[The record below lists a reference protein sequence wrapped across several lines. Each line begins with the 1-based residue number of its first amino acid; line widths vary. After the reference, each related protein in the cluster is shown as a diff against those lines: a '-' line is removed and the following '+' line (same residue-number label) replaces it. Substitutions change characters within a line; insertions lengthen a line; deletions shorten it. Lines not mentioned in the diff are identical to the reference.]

1 MESVGRLAQPAQV
14 VRRALGKQAGLLVG
28 FALLLAGLVAVFA
41 YVVVHFQ
48 NESQSQARNRF
59 AQQATLTAQFTGSLL
74 STSAGSAVAA
84 AEKAFGGKTVDPRT
98 VDQGA
103 KGSGLMYLIV
113 LDAKGHRLAASTGAP
128 ATAAPAGSTQVRN
141 ALAGR
146 PWFSNLIGKSAVV
159 EWAQPFTT
167 PYGRRVEVEGFPA
180 GLFGSFLNSFLASSQ
195 AGGSGMAFVLDG
207 QNRVIASS
215 AKKVTVGAYP
225 NAAGL
230 VSALERN
237 PQGDYTYSGAQR
249 FYASSVID
257 GSNWRAVTATTTGSI
272 YPALAGSKSWI
283 LYVVLVA
290 FALVGGASVL
300 FFWRALSAGH
310 ALRNANDELVGV
322 NATLEGR
329 VADRTA
335 AAEERA
341 RELARSNE
349 ELEQFSSIASHDL
362 QEPLR
367 KVRMFGDRLRETLGS
382 DISEDAAGDLDRMQN
397 AAERMQRLIND
408 LLEFSRVTHRGNA
421 FEQVEL
427 SQVAEEVI
435 ADLEARVVELD
446 ATIELSELP
455 AIDADRTQMRQLMQ
469 NLIANALKFHRPDVA
484 PVVRI
489 QSNVIVGQTPRFA
502 GEAVPSDRCVITVED
517 NGIGFD
523 EKHAE
528 RIFAAFERLHGRSA
542 YEGTGIGLSIA
553 RKIAWRHGGQIVATG
568 VPGQGSVFTVILPL
582 THTPSPNGGEKR

>member
-1 MESVGRLAQPAQV
+1 
-14 VRRALGKQAGLLVG
+14 
-28 FALLLAGLVAVFA
+28 
-41 YVVVHFQ
+41 
-48 NESQSQARNRF
+48 
-59 AQQATLTAQFTGSLL
+59 
-74 STSAGSAVAA
+74 
-84 AEKAFGGKTVDPRT
+84 
-98 VDQGA
+98 
-103 KGSGLMYLIV
+103 
-113 LDAKGHRLAASTGAP
+113 
-128 ATAAPAGSTQVRN
+128 
-141 ALAGR
+141 
-146 PWFSNLIGKSAVV
+146 
-159 EWAQPFTT
+159 
-167 PYGRRVEVEGFPA
+167 
-180 GLFGSFLNSFLASSQ
+180 
-195 AGGSGMAFVLDG
+195 
-207 QNRVIASS
+207 
-215 AKKVTVGAYP
+215 
-225 NAAGL
+225 